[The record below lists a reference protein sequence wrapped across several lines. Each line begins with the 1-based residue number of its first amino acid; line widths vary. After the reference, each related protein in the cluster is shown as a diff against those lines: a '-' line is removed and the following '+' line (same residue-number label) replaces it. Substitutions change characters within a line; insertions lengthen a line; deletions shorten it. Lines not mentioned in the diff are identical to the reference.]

1 MDKITTNDLKNLTNN
16 NIESRTHPTVVR
28 VSVSVCSTATP
39 VVPTSKCAS
48 VVKPCNNRTKLRY
61 IILYTSALLNNIIK

>member
-16 NIESRTHPTVVR
+16 NIESRTHPTVV
-28 VSVSVCSTATP
+28 CSTATP

-48 VVKPCNNRTKLRY
+48 VVKPCNK
-61 IILYTSALLNNIIK
+61 